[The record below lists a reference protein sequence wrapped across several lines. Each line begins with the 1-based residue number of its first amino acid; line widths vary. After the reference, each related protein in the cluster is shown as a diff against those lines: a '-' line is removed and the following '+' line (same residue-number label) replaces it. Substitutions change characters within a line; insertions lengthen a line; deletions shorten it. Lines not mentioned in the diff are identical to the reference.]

1 MKTEGILCVL
11 QGLKT
16 QSSAIC
22 ASRTDGTDLNSFN
35 KNQVIR
41 TMDSFIEHGQ
51 ARKSVRGMP
60 WHQEPTK
67 DVAIYDKPR

>member
-1 MKTEGILCVL
+1 MVKYWVKLQYIIVEGKTH
-11 QGLKT
+11 KM
-16 QSSAIC
+16 
-22 ASRTDGTDLNSFN
+22 
-35 KNQVIR
+35 NQVIR